1 MKRVF
6 VFTILTMLLCA
17 GCRSTMHDA
26 NDHEYWGDIPIQ
38 FIEGD
43 ILFEGWILR

>member
-6 VFTILTMLLCA
+6 VFTILLWVFCQ

-26 NDHEYWGDIPIQ
+26 NDHLYWGDIPVE

-43 ILFEGWILR
+43 TLYRGWILR